1 MPRLDASR
9 RGPVTSS
16 LATVEFLQFNLHL
29 AAPPATGGMPLA
41 QLSAREGVR
50 LPVETIQRADEDE
63 TVWRDIDKFE
73 GDQALFPQISVD
85 TLVRLDRSSVFPFPS
100 SPPSVAPTP
109 QI

>member
-16 LATVEFLQFNLHL
+16 LATEELLQFNLHL

-63 TVWRDIDKFE
+63 TVWRDID
-73 GDQALFPQISVD
+73 LFVKHN
-85 TLVRLDRSSVFPFPS
+85 
-100 SPPSVAPTP
+100 TP
-109 QI
+109 KSLEILLNDL